1 MHGPSD
7 LTNCGCSSS
16 RSASHQDY
24 YRLALITNPWV
35 FFFSMGNGTLP
46 CSKFRLGPCP
56 NTSHRCPFALAFQ
69 HEMESYRSN
78 WQPNRQEPYFQ
89 VADTITSEWFRLAS
103 WMQVFSPSATKM
115 ETQACSNLTQ
125 RLGLIAN
132 LHVLT
137 LQFHR
142 RSWLSLALLWMAILL
157 EYWIIFFFFFEPAKY
172 FVPNLSIDLPSQWTQ
187 THDPT

>member
-1 MHGPSD
+1 
-7 LTNCGCSSS
+7 
-16 RSASHQDY
+16 
-24 YRLALITNPWV
+24 
-35 FFFSMGNGTLP
+35 
-46 CSKFRLGPCP
+46 
-56 NTSHRCPFALAFQ
+56 
-69 HEMESYRSN
+69 MESYRSN

-172 FVPNLSIDLPSQWTQ
+172 FVPNLSIDRPPKPMDTDSRSHIELDILEMPHLGTWDYLSWNFGMRIWIVAQFNSKLLYLSNAISRQVILWFLSW
-187 THDPT
+187 HIAVWYPI